1 MDKWLKEPG
10 KYYPEHKTIID
21 CIKWHLALKG
31 IYSRLF
37 HEVNSEAYDV
47 AGVACLSDLKTSPE
61 IISLIRRDREYISSL
76 GYAFV
81 AKFETAMMIGRELWY
96 KNRNG
101 YTDYDEELSKI
112 ELTDLDEWMKVFH
125 IPATVE
131 EGGNIFLA
139 VEYTLGKRPE
149 FLRLYVEALEGVKNG

>member
-1 MDKWLKEPG
+1 MSEWLTAPD

-31 IYSRLF
+31 MYSSLF

-76 GYAFV
+76 GYINV
-81 AKFETAMMIGRELWY
+81 ARIEAAMMIGRELWY
-96 KNRNG
+96 KARNG
-101 YTDYDEELSKI
+101 CTDYDEELSEIK
-112 ELTDLDEWMKVFH
+112 LSDLDEWMKVFY
-125 IPATVE
+125 IPPSIEA
-131 EGGNIFLA
+131 GGNIGLA